1 MAATAKFKREN
12 SRSQHGIVN
21 LRIFNSC
28 VKIRNYTAF
37 SFRIDSAVRTETRK
51 LRERVKTA

>member
-1 MAATAKFKREN
+1 MN
-12 SRSQHGIVN
+12 SVIICTQHGIVN

-37 SFRIDSAVRTETRK
+37 SLRIDSAVCK
-51 LRERVKTA
+51 DA